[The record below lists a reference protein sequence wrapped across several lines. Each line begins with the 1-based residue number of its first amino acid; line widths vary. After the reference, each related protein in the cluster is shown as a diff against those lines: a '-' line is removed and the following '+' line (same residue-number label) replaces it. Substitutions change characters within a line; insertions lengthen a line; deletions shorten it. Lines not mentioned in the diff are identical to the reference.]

1 MQPGQQAVQR
11 GEAGAAAED
20 AVEAGTQRE
29 GPALA
34 GFPLVHLEIGVEVP
48 DQATN
53 AFLSRTVLVGE
64 RVQFVHEAFRVT
76 PTCVRRSPGK
86 ENGCNLKPFI
96 AFQRVRHP
104 PGKGAARQPEASLAW
119 VAVTSL
125 VKRRQRI
132 PKPGVEPRNHVRA
145 GAFGVLGPG
154 AALARP
160 RMARSCWSGRGLRA
174 GQRYGKER
182 QET

>member
-53 AFLSRTVLVGE
+53 TFLSRTVLVGE
-64 RVQFVHEAFRVT
+64 RVQFVHEAFRVN
-76 PTCVRRSPGK
+76 PAQRVLSNGELPGHRRSEPPRRTGIDAPEYWPRAHPRWRPEPGQ
-86 ENGCNLKPFI
+86 
-96 AFQRVRHP
+96 A
-104 PGKGAARQPEASLAW
+104 
-119 VAVTSL
+119 
-125 VKRRQRI
+125 
-132 PKPGVEPRNHVRA
+132 
-145 GAFGVLGPG
+145 
-154 AALARP
+154 
-160 RMARSCWSGRGLRA
+160 
-174 GQRYGKER
+174 
-182 QET
+182 